1 MNKRDEIQKE
11 AVETYKNKGI
21 WYLAPRFGK
30 VKTTFLLC
38 EKNNWKNIKVLAP
51 RKDIFESWKN
61 DKIKFNFQGN
71 LEFETFTSLHKIVP
85 SVYDLTVIDEIHEA
99 SDKQLKELSR
109 IIEYGKSIGLSG
121 TMTKKT
127 ENDIYYS
134 TGMEVCHKY
143 SIAQGIE
150 DGILADYSIKIHYVN
165 LSNKLTIP
173 TKKGLISEAKRY
185 SQLMWRKNM
194 LKDNKKPYFFVDLAI
209 INLLQNS
216 EAKKQKTIQLLNKY
230 DDERI
235 LVFCG
240 TTETADDLGI
250 PSYHSKTKEKE
261 ILDSFCKGKG
271 KHMATIRMMQSG
283 ITILPI
289 SKGVINYMSG
299 NPEDSAQKICRF
311 LGIEYDNLDKK
322 ADIHII
328 CTDTDFE
335 KERLKTALMFFD
347 EKKIVHYK

>member
-1 MNKRDEIQKE
+1 MTRNEIQEK
-11 AVETYKNKGI
+11 AVKTYKDGGI
-21 WYLAPRFGK
+21 WYLCPRFGK

-38 EKNNWKNIKVLAP
+38 EKNGWDKIKVLAP

-61 DKIKFNFQGN
+61 DKEKFGFKGRI
-71 LEFETFTSLHKIVP
+71 EFETFTSLHKMIHN
-85 SVYDLTVIDEIHEA
+85 VYDLVVIDEIHEA
-99 SDKQLKELSR
+99 SDKQLQQLAN
-109 IIEYGKSIGLSG
+109 IVNFCKSLGLSG
-121 TMTKKT
+121 TMTRKT
-127 ENDIYYS
+127 EENIYFS

-143 SIAQGIE
+143 TIAQGIE
-150 DGILADYSIKIHYVN
+150 DGILADYEIKIHSVE
-165 LSNKLTIP
+165 LSGKPTISTNKGT
-173 TKKGLISEAKRY
+173 ISEAKRY
-185 SQLMWRKNM
+185 SQLLWKRNM
-194 LKDNKKPYFFVDLAI
+194 LKNNKKPYFFVDLAI

-250 PSYHSKTKEKE
+250 PSYHSKTKEKT
-261 ILDSFCKGKG
+261 ILDSFCKGEG

-289 SKGVINYMSG
+289 SKGIINYMSG

-311 LGIEYDNLDKK
+311 LGIEYDNLSKK

-328 CTDTDFE
+328 CTNTEFE

-347 EKKIVHYK
+347 NEKIKYL